1 MKNKKLNPKKTNI
14 VLRFLRKLGAVRY
27 IFIIYILF
35 TILISLLLFWNVS
48 HKSDLKEPIKY
59 IDALFVSS
67 SAFSDT
73 GLTPVVI
80 LNTFNSFGQFLIAIS
95 MVVGGIG
102 IFTFKIYIFQSI
114 LGLKSNIFSNTVS
127 QTERGAITVSET
139 RKMIKIAISF
149 LIISTI
155 IASFI
160 FTMILYL
167 KPNNN
172 FITEELAKK
181 TNPLIFNNKVVMKA
195 NEIPYN
201 NFFQSLK
208 LGIFHAI
215 SSINNAGFD
224 LFGNKSLQPFY
235 NDYTFQLV
243 TIITFLIGGIGFPVI
258 YDIWKK
264 IESLKKDKPRHR
276 FQLFTKFTIITYLS
290 TTVLGFALTAILEY
304 SSKSKDTFWY
314 QEAYGNVGDKLF
326 AIYFQVS
333 STRSAGFSTVDYINF
348 THSTILLH
356 SILMFIG
363 FSPVS
368 TAGGIRNTTV
378 AVIFLSLVT
387 MLTGRKKINAFKRQ
401 IGKETLIKAVNVFA
415 LAIVLVFAVT
425 IISYSTLPKE
435 TKSIDNTHLP
445 MIFVLFEACSAF
457 GNTGLSTG
465 LSSGINNLHIAG
477 KLSLITIM
485 ITGQFGI
492 LQTIRIFGREKSKP
506 EHYQYI
512 YEDVS
517 VG

>member
-1 MKNKKLNPKKTNI
+1 MKNNKLNAKKTNI

-73 GLTPVVI
+73 GLTPVI
-80 LNTFNSFGQFLIAIS
+80 ISKTFNEFGQFLIALSI
-95 MVVGGIG
+95 VVGGIG

-114 LGLKSNIFSNTVS
+114 LGLKSNIFSNMVS
-127 QTERGAITVSET
+127 QTERGTITVSET
-139 RKMIKIAISF
+139 RKMIKVAISF
-149 LIISTI
+149 LIITTV
-155 IASFI
+155 IASFV

-167 KPNNN
+167 KPNDN
-172 FITEELAKK
+172 FVTEELAA
-181 TNPLIFNNKVVMKA
+181 TNPILFNNKVVMKDE
-195 NEIPYN
+195 EIPYN
-201 NFFQSLK
+201 NFLQSLK
-208 LGIFHAI
+208 YGIFHAI

-224 LFGNKSLQPFY
+224 LFGDKSLQPFY
-235 NDYTFQLV
+235 NDYAFQTV

-264 IESLKKDKPRHR
+264 IQSIKKDQPNHR
-276 FQLFTKFTIITYLS
+276 FHLFTKFTIITYLI
-290 TTVLGFALTAILEY
+290 TTVLAFGLSVILEY
-304 SSKSKDTFWY
+304 ASKSNTTFWY
-314 QEAYGNVGDKLF
+314 QKEYGTIGDKLF

-333 STRSAGFSTVDYINF
+333 STRSAGFSTVNYYNF
-348 THSTILLH
+348 THSTVLLH

-368 TAGGIRNTTV
+368 TAGGIRNTTI
-378 AVIFLSLVT
+378 AVIFLSIVT
-387 MLTGRKKINAFKRQ
+387 MMTGRKRINAFKRQ

-415 LAIVLVFAVT
+415 LAILLVFIVS
-425 IISYSTLPKE
+425 IVSYSTLP
-435 TKSIDNTHLP
+435 DNTKLLDNSNYP
-445 MIFVLFEACSAF
+445 MIYASFEACSAF
-457 GNTGLSTG
+457 GNAGLTTG
-465 LSSGINNLHIAG
+465 LSSHSNNLHIAG
-477 KLSLITIM
+477 KLSLISIM
-485 ITGQFGI
+485 IIGQFGI
-492 LQTIRIFGREKSKP
+492 PQTIKIFGRGKPAP

-517 VG
+517 IG